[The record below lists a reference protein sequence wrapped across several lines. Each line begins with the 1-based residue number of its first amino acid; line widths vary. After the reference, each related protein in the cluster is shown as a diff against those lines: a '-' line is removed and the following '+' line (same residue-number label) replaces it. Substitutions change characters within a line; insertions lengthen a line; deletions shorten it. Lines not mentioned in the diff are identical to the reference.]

1 MSAPTI
7 TDPQN
12 SRSPAEVWRSG
23 NIQGS
28 GDLGSSGTKYSLKEL
43 VQHYFE
49 FAPDKMSSIE
59 SLGEMTQETVLSGQ
73 IKTAMESAIP
83 KLFSF
88 ESNYNEF
95 LQYLPAWGSGEFIL
109 TMNSPV
115 NTTSGQEVKA
125 YEYNSKAGNFGVDHD
140 QDGIDDDEVVNAYP
154 MTYPLIITDNSV
166 VIDADHISI
175 QTIGN
180 HYIVL
185 NGNNPEIIR
194 VSGPE
199 NLIPNGDYIP
209 ETATSSVFRI
219 ENRYTGNHTD
229 ITDAMWQAK
238 TFTRVATGD
247 PDDDNDGILDVD
259 DPNPED
265 IHYRHIGTAI
275 AKETTTY
282 EYVWLDS
289 KTIPRPLL
297 TTSGGGALLTNGG
310 ATNITGFPPYDI
322 PGLESSK
329 APTGGADT
337 LQWLYNSA
345 SPNKLTLVLDTDGSH
360 QYPTSTADD
369 KEPNFY
375 YVNDKL
381 RDTME
386 ALGSAFNDLYTT
398 VDGLTPLLV
407 KGARGLKYGPDIGDP
422 RGTLN
427 DTLDTG
433 AKSDNSLIRSLATL
447 NSSNSTDNTDY
458 SKTVIGS
465 SGPQTLN
472 LIKTQVDAFVTLLD
486 EAVEL
491 TDIND
496 GSVSALEQY
505 VVNMLTVAP

>member
-7 TDPQN
+7 TNPQN
-12 SRSPAEVWRSG
+12 SRSPAQVWRSG

-28 GDLGSSGTKYSLKEL
+28 GDLGSSGTKYSLAEL

-59 SLGEMTQETVLSGQ
+59 SLGEMTQETTLSGQ

-140 QDGIDDDEVVNAYP
+140 QDSIIDDEVVNP
-154 MTYPLIITDNSV
+154 YPLVITNS
-166 VIDADHISI
+166 VIDADYLAFETNSDHL
-175 QTIGN
+175 
-180 HYIVL
+180 IVL

-194 VSGPE
+194 VSGPA

-209 ETATSSVFRI
+209 EIATSSVFRI
-219 ENRYTGNHTD
+219 ENRYTGNHAD

-238 TFTRVATGD
+238 TFTRVATSD

-297 TTSGGGALLTNGG
+297 TASGGGALLTNGG

-337 LQWLYNSA
+337 LQWSYNSA

-360 QYPTSTADD
+360 QYPTSTADN

-375 YVNDKL
+375 YVNNKL

-386 ALGSAFNDLYTT
+386 ALSTAFNNLYTT

-427 DTLDTG
+427 DTLDTA
-433 AKSDNSLIRSLATL
+433 AKSDNTLIRSLATL

-472 LIKTQVDAFVTLLD
+472 LIKTQINAFVSLLD
-486 EAVEL
+486 EAIEL

-496 GSVSALEQY
+496 GSVSDLEQY

>member
-1 MSAPTI
+1 MSVPTI
-7 TDPQN
+7 ISPQY
-12 SRSPAEVWRSG
+12 SRSPAQVWRDG

-28 GDLGSSGTKYSLKEL
+28 GDLGSSGTKYSLAEL

-59 SLGEMTQETVLSGQ
+59 SLGEMTQETTLSGQ

-95 LQYLPAWGSGEFIL
+95 LQYLPSWGNGEFIL

-125 YEYNSKAGNFGVDHD
+125 YKYDTRAGNFGVDHD
-140 QDGIDDDEVVNAYP
+140 QDNIIDDEVVTALP
-154 MTYPLIITDNSV
+154 AIDV
-166 VIDADHISI
+166 VNIDADWISFSLLSVHNI
-175 QTIGN
+175 NLG
-180 HYIVL
+180 
-185 NGNNPEIIR
+185 GNNPHIIR
-194 VSGPE
+194 VSGPD

-209 ETATSSVFRI
+209 ETATTVIFRI
-219 ENRYTGNHTD
+219 ENRYTGNHAD

-238 TFTRVATGD
+238 TFEKVATED

-259 DPNPED
+259 DSNPED

-282 EYVWLDS
+282 QYIWLDS
-289 KTIPRPLL
+289 KTTSRPVL
-297 TTSGGGALLTNGG
+297 TPSQGGALLTDGHPN
-310 ATNITGFPPYDI
+310 NITGFPPYDI
-322 PGLESSK
+322 PGLDGSLG
-329 APTGGADT
+329 PTLNATT
-337 LQWLYNSA
+337 LQWSYNIA
-345 SPNKLTLVLDTDGSH
+345 SPNKTTLILDTDGSH
-360 QYPTSTADD
+360 QYATSTADD
-369 KEPNFY
+369 KQPNFY
-375 YVNDKL
+375 SVNNKL

-433 AKSDNSLIRSLATL
+433 ANSDNSLIRSLATL

-472 LIKTQVDAFVTLLD
+472 LIKTQVNAFVTLLD
-486 EAVEL
+486 EAIEL

-496 GSVSALEQY
+496 GIVSDLEQY